1 MYIIVLYIFTRSKMR
16 FRAKMVKESVMV
28 LHGMLG
34 VLERI
39 GSSMVMYLNEDCV
52 RLSVVTE
59 SPDCPRVFSEL
70 KQSIL
75 FFDYKIESQSS
86 NSILLEIDINLFM
99 RALASGKQAPQCQIK
114 LVKRGSRP
122 FLCFESR
129 VIFPTALHCFVWL
142 VDK

>member
-1 MYIIVLYIFTRSKMR
+1 
-16 FRAKMVKESVMV
+16 MV